1 MRTPVHSIQT
11 CVALLLSEPA
21 VAADASAVALLRG
34 VGSACEVLTLNIG
47 NTLRLSRLDAP
58 QRVQSADF
66 ELRAVLRHAVAL
78 LCGERVRWSHRG
90 GEADADAALAQ
101 LPATARGDAGALAL
115 AAQNCL
121 MTAARMLAWHDPE
134 APLHVDAS
142 TVALASAPRDSGP
155 DAPTLELRLGVA
167 APGFVLTHEECAAL
181 VDPFGLTPP
190 DKGSVMGLPLFLAR
204 RAARAL
210 GGDLELSCSAP
221 GVGAPGIELLLR
233 VPLCA
238 ARGGG
243 GTAALLSVD
252 TTPPPPSENAATTP
266 APSEAG
272 PPSPMP
278 ERLSELE
285 VSRRMFSFLVENSDD
300 LFLIATLEPTGD
312 DADAT
317 SASML
322 ATSVDI
328 TYASP
333 NVARVLGVMP
343 QDLAGR
349 DACMALFVAAD
360 AGVAADALAT
370 AAGEARRAPGWLSHV
385 QFSARVQ
392 GGAGRPPLWLDV
404 AGVTD
409 GHEVYCVLRDAAPR
423 RASQAALRRFSVATA
438 AALRAPCASIL
449 LGAELLEAR
458 PAIREATPPSV
469 GIEAYGDAS
478 SPDHDARFL
487 IRAIRAACALLL
499 GVVGNVVSARA
510 LEAGE
515 LALQAV
521 PFSVADVIDTVLQ
534 AVQLAGGGAGATAA
548 SRFVWEREPAD
559 ALPDVVVGDRQR
571 IQEVRIIAFRLGL
584 AFRF

>member
-1 MRTPVHSIQT
+1 
-11 CVALLLSEPA
+11 
-21 VAADASAVALLRG
+21 
-34 VGSACEVLTLNIG
+34 
-47 NTLRLSRLDAP
+47 
-58 QRVQSADF
+58 
-66 ELRAVLRHAVAL
+66 
-78 LCGERVRWSHRG
+78 
-90 GEADADAALAQ
+90 
-101 LPATARGDAGALAL
+101 
-115 AAQNCL
+115 
-121 MTAARMLAWHDPE
+121 
-134 APLHVDAS
+134 
-142 TVALASAPRDSGP
+142 
-155 DAPTLELRLGVA
+155 
-167 APGFVLTHEECAAL
+167 
-181 VDPFGLTPP
+181 
-190 DKGSVMGLPLFLAR
+190 
-204 RAARAL
+204 
-210 GGDLELSCSAP
+210 
-221 GVGAPGIELLLR
+221 
-233 VPLCA
+233 
-238 ARGGG
+238 
-243 GTAALLSVD
+243 
-252 TTPPPPSENAATTP
+252 
-266 APSEAG
+266 
-272 PPSPMP
+272 
-278 ERLSELE
+278 
-285 VSRRMFSFLVENSDD
+285 
-300 LFLIATLEPTGD
+300 
-312 DADAT
+312 
-317 SASML
+317 
-322 ATSVDI
+322 
-328 TYASP
+328 
-333 NVARVLGVMP
+333 
-343 QDLAGR
+343 
-349 DACMALFVAAD
+349 MALFVAAD

-469 GIEAYGDAS
+469 GIEDYGDAS

-515 LALQAV
+515 LALQAS